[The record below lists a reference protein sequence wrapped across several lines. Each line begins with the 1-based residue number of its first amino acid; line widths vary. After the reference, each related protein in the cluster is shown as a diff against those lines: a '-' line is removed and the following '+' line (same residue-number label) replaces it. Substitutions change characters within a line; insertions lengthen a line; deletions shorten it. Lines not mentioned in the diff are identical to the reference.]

1 MITKNQN
8 TWPPEKRPF
17 IAARIKEGGVSL
29 IVGHREGSFY
39 SSIDDAKTS
48 MKVIYGL
55 NWMLMD
61 DLLEIIAKE
70 TLGD

>member
-8 TWPPEKRPF
+8 TWPPEKKPF
-17 IAARIKEGGVSL
+17 IAAMIKKDSVSL

-39 SSIDDAKTS
+39 DSVGESKTS

-55 NWMLMD
+55 NWMLVD
-61 DLLEIIAKE
+61 DLLEILAEE
-70 TLGD
+70 THEQ